1 MPSLYRRSN
10 HQKTKRQK
18 IAEHAAMLAFLRSSA
33 EGEDVG
39 EYARLIGE
47 DPNCC
52 VVEVGYG
59 VARPGDRRFFS
70 VEDGTALATE
80 ITFEEAQ
87 RNWGVEYER

>member
-1 MPSLYRRSN
+1 MPSLLRRSK
-10 HQKTKRQK
+10 HQKPKRQK

-33 EGEDVG
+33 KGEDVG

-47 DPNCC
+47 DADRC

-59 VARPGDRRFFS
+59 VSRPANRRFFS
-70 VEDGTALATE
+70 VQEGTALATE
-80 ITFEEAQ
+80 IPFEEAH